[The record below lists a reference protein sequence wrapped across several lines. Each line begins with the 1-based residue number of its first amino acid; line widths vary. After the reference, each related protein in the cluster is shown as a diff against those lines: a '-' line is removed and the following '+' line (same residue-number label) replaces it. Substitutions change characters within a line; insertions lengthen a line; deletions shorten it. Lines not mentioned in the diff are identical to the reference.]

1 MMKYNYFYIGYIG
14 ILVYWYIGILVYYIY
29 KLLLIKNITITIS
42 KIIL

>member
-1 MMKYNYFYIGYIG
+1 MMKYNYLYIG
-14 ILVYWYIGILVYYIY
+14 YIGILVYYIY